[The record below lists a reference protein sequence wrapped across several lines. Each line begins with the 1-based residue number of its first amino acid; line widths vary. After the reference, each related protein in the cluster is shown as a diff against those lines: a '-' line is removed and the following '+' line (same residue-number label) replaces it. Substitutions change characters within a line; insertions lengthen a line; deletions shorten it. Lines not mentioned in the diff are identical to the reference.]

1 MEYTGLFRLY
11 PKKSSSKDGFMS
23 EGPDVIKNS
32 IITLIKTRKGSR
44 IYDPDLGTNLMRLI
58 HELNIERIQ
67 HIAKAEITHVIE
79 KYEPRAQILD
89 VKVEVLGEQK
99 QELKIS
105 LLIYMKEYNLKEV
118 LEFKMKSDNNW
129 INQAPDDNPLKTKG
143 LI

>member
-1 MEYTGLFRLY
+1 MEYVGLFKLY
-11 PKKSSSKDGFMS
+11 PKKGESRDGFVS

-58 HELNIERIQ
+58 HELNVERIQ
-67 HIAKAEITHVIE
+67 NIARNEITHVIN

-89 VKVEVLGEQK
+89 INIEVLGHQK

-105 LLIYMKEYNLKEV
+105 LYIFMKEYNMKDV
-118 LEFKMKSDNNW
+118 IQFNMKSDNAW
-129 INQAPDDNPLKTKG
+129 LSEKPDDNPLNP
-143 LI
+143 